1 MSLDSTTSEVDSITK
16 KAKRL
21 RKVGVFVTKNTIDK
35 NRKYGD
41 AARKVTALLYELY
54 PDGISPDQYPNALLL
69 IRLLDK
75 VVRLA
80 SYTPESMAA
89 DDESPWIDVAGYG
102 LLGGELFLPEK
113 EEGLKPGEHEV

>member
-1 MSLDSTTSEVDSITK
+1 MTKSEEEAILA

-21 RKVGVFVTKNTIDK
+21 RAVGKFVTTNTIEK

-41 AARKVTALLYELY
+41 AARKVTDLLYVLY
-54 PDGISPDQYPNALLL
+54 PDGIAPANYPDALLL

-80 SYTPESMAA
+80 SYDEERKAA
-89 DDESPWIDVAGYG
+89 DDESPWVDVAGYG
-102 LLGGELFLPEK
+102 VLGGELAMMPDLK
-113 EEGLKPGEHEV
+113 GLEPGEYEI

>member
-1 MSLDSTTSEVDSITK
+1 MSSLNDELET

-21 RKVGVFVTKNTIDK
+21 RKIGAFVTINTIDK

-41 AARKVTALLYELY
+41 AARKVTDLLYTLY
-54 PDGISPDQYPNALLL
+54 PDGIQPNQYPNALLL

-80 SYTPESMAA
+80 SYTPERMEA
-89 DDESPWIDVAGYG
+89 DDETPWVDVAGYG
-102 LLGGELFLPEK
+102 VLGGELFMATED
-113 EEGLKPGEHEV
+113 EGLAPGKYDL